1 MIKKSFIFEFWVL
14 GFVRKKKGV
23 EGFWGLL
30 ERNEREY
37 GANVVVFGDC

>member
-14 GFVRKKKGV
+14 GFVKKKV
-23 EGFWGLL
+23 LKGFWGLL